1 MNTQAVE
8 AFKSIR
14 AGECSSA
21 GVNRDL
27 ACPRTFRNWC
37 LRMSYPIGQ
46 FHVQLL
52 PEGPGNMRIVSHEEE
67 RIYMGHADALLRDVS
82 TIIVETG
89 MRPGEIFEVH
99 GENVNLDKRYISIPT
114 GKTDDFVNFT
124 GLREPTTPPAESSK

>member
-1 MNTQAVE
+1 
-8 AFKSIR
+8 
-14 AGECSSA
+14 
-21 GVNRDL
+21 
-27 ACPRTFRNWC
+27 
-37 LRMSYPIGQ
+37 
-46 FHVQLL
+46 
-52 PEGPGNMRIVSHEEE
+52 MRIVSHEEE